1 MSDYIKTEWKD
12 HIVDIDTGEI
22 IQEGTPISA
31 RVMNNMEEGIYSNTN
46 ETAKNSS
53 DITSLAIEVAI
64 LKNASLNN
72 LTNNVFFENFDNL
85 DSVEVENGI
94 YDPVEKKIYV

>member
-1 MSDYIKTEWKD
+1 MDS
-12 HIVDIDTGEI
+12 GEV

-31 RVMNNMEEGIYSNTN
+31 NVMNNIEQGVYNATSEVT
-46 ETAKNSS
+46 KNSS

-85 DSVEVENGI
+85 DSLKVENGI
-94 YDPVEKKIYV
+94 YDPEEKKIYV

>member
-1 MSDYIKTEWKD
+1 MDRYDKNYWKD
-12 HIVDIDTGEI
+12 HIVDIDTEEV

-31 RVMNNMEEGIYSNTN
+31 RRMNHIEDGIYNVTDETINNSNN
-46 ETAKNSS
+46 
-53 DITSLAIEVAI
+53 ITSLAVEVAI

-85 DSVEVENGI
+85 DSVEIENGI